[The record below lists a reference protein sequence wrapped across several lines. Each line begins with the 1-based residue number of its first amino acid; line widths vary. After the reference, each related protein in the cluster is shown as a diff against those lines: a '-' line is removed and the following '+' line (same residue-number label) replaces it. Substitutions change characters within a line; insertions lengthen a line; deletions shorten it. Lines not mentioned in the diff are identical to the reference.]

1 MDVLFISAA
10 NPCDRDAR
18 DKFRNGRIVADFRS
32 MTGVDLQTEN
42 VAHLIQL
49 ALGPVFLISGVGIT
63 LSMLTQRLA
72 RIVDRART
80 LEDRREITTNEG
92 KLKVIDKDLRAILRR
107 ARYINSAIAL
117 CTTSALLTALVVT
130 LLFASEF
137 TPMSVGGVIAV
148 MFVASMVCLSTAFLM
163 FLIEVRIATNTLRI
177 GVQKHDK

>member
-1 MDVLFISAA
+1 MTSS
-10 NPCDRDAR
+10 
-18 DKFRNGRIVADFRS
+18 GIVADFAP

-42 VAHLIQL
+42 VAHIIQL
-49 ALGPVFLISGVGIT
+49 ALGPVFLLSGVGIT
-63 LSMLTQRLA
+63 LSMLTQRLS

-80 LEDRREITTNEG
+80 LEDRREVTNSEP
-92 KLKVIDKDLRAILRR
+92 KLKVIDKDLRVILRR
-107 ARYINSAIAL
+107 SRYINSAIAL

-130 LLFASEF
+130 LLFASAF

-177 GVQKHDK
+177 GVQKLDK

>member
-1 MDVLFISAA
+1 
-10 NPCDRDAR
+10 
-18 DKFRNGRIVADFRS
+18 

-63 LSMLTQRLA
+63 LSMLTQRLS

-80 LEDRREITTNEG
+80 LEDRREITTDQG
-92 KLKVIDKDLRAILRR
+92 RLKVIDKDLRVILRR

-137 TPMSVGGVIAV
+137 TPMSVGGVIAI
-148 MFVASMVCLSTAFLM
+148 MFVASMLCLSTAFLM
-163 FLIEVRIATNTLRI
+163 FLVEVRIATNTLRI

>member
-1 MDVLFISAA
+1 MRATAWPMTSS
-10 NPCDRDAR
+10 
-18 DKFRNGRIVADFRS
+18 GIVADFAS

-72 RIVDRART
+72 RIVDRARA
-80 LEDRREITTNEG
+80 LEDRRELTTDEG
-92 KLKVIDKDLRAILRR
+92 RLKFIDKDLRVILRR
-107 ARYINSAIAL
+107 SRYINSAIAL
-117 CTTSALLTALVVT
+117 CTTSALFTALVVT
-130 LLFASEF
+130 LLFASAF
-137 TPMSVGGVIAV
+137 TPMSVGAVIAV
-148 MFVASMVCLSTAFLM
+148 MFVGAMGCLSTAFIM

>member
-1 MDVLFISAA
+1 
-10 NPCDRDAR
+10 
-18 DKFRNGRIVADFRS
+18 

-42 VAHLIQL
+42 VAHIIQL

-80 LEDRREITTNEG
+80 LEDRREITTNEA
-92 KLKVIDKDLRAILRR
+92 KLKIIDKDLRAILRR

-117 CTTSALLTALVVT
+117 STTSALLIALVVT

-137 TPMSVGGVIAV
+137 SPISVGGLIAI
-148 MFVASMVCLSTAFLM
+148 MFVSSTVCMSAAFIM

>member
-1 MDVLFISAA
+1 
-10 NPCDRDAR
+10 
-18 DKFRNGRIVADFRS
+18 VADFRS

-42 VAHLIQL
+42 VAHIIQL
-49 ALGPVFLISGVGIT
+49 ALGPVFLLSGVGIT
-63 LSMLTQRLA
+63 LSMLTQRLS

-80 LEDRREITTNEG
+80 LEDRREATSNET
-92 KLKVIDKDLRAILRR
+92 KLKVIDKDLRVILRR

-117 CTTSALLTALVVT
+117 STTSALLVALVVT
-130 LLFASEF
+130 LLFASAF

-148 MFVASMVCLSTAFLM
+148 MFVSSMLCLSTAFLM

>member
-1 MDVLFISAA
+1 M
-10 NPCDRDAR
+10 
-18 DKFRNGRIVADFRS
+18 ADFGS

-63 LSMLTQRLA
+63 LSMLTQRLS

-80 LEDRREITTNEG
+80 LEDRRELTTDQG
-92 KLKVIDKDLRAILRR
+92 RLKVIDKDLRVILRR

-137 TPMSVGGVIAV
+137 TPMSVGGVIAI

>member
-1 MDVLFISAA
+1 
-10 NPCDRDAR
+10 
-18 DKFRNGRIVADFRS
+18 

-63 LSMLTQRLA
+63 LSMLTTRLS

-80 LEDRREITTNEG
+80 LEDKREATTDAD
-92 KLKVIDKDLRAILRR
+92 KQKIIDKDLRVILRR
-107 ARYINSAIAL
+107 TRYINSAIAL

-137 TPMSVGGVIAV
+137 TPMSVGAVIAV
-148 MFVASMVCLSTAFLM
+148 MFVSSTVCLSSAFIM
-163 FLIEVRIATNTLRI
+163 FLIEVRIATNTMRF
-177 GVQKHDK
+177 GVHKLDR

>member
-1 MDVLFISAA
+1 MTSS
-10 NPCDRDAR
+10 
-18 DKFRNGRIVADFRS
+18 GIVADSRP

-42 VAHLIQL
+42 VAHIIQL
-49 ALGPVFLISGVGIT
+49 ALGPVFLLSGVGIT
-63 LSMLTQRLA
+63 LSMLTQRLS

-80 LEDRREITTNEG
+80 LEDRREATTDIERH
-92 KLKVIDKDLRAILRR
+92 KIIDKDLRAILRR
-107 ARYINSAIAL
+107 SRYINSAIAL

-137 TPMSVGGVIAV
+137 TPMSVGAIIAI
-148 MFVASMVCLSTAFLM
+148 MFVGSTVCLSTAFIM